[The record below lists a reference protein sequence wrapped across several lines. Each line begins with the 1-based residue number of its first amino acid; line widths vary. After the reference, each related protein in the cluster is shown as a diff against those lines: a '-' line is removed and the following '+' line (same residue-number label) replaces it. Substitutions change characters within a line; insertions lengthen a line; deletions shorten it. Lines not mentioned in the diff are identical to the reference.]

1 MDLQGVGAIAAAVAA
16 MISVP
21 VTVRLARLQMRGDVQ
36 TAEAAYRA
44 ALDAAKEQGS
54 AAHMQWRRSVQRDA
68 YSAFLLS
75 STQVQVKTEALMA
88 AMFDVSVDLS
98 LAVAELGH
106 LREELKAKL
115 VVVELEGPDPVVEA
129 ARNLS
134 SAVILMSDS
143 REEYVASQRTR
154 AKLDELVRESDPTSR
169 GLLSSVQNAVS
180 GLSSAIAL
188 CNWRGDWTVLLGNS
202 HTNPLPEEVRS
213 AVARLQQFLRRL
225 PRETFTQDEQ
235 FHLIASAAQ
244 FSNFVEE
251 RREYLRGKEE
261 FVRAARATL
270 G

>member
-1 MDLQGVGAIAAAVAA
+1 MDLQGVGAIAAAAAA

-21 VTVRLARLQMRGDVQ
+21 VNVRLARLQMRGDVQ

-44 ALDAAKEQGS
+44 AVDAAKEQGS
-54 AAHMQWRRSVQRDA
+54 AAHTQWRRSVQRDA

-88 AMFDVSVDLS
+88 AMFDASVDLS
-98 LAVAELGH
+98 TAIAALHH

-115 VVVELEGPDPVVEA
+115 VVVELEGPDPVVGA
-129 ARNLS
+129 ARTLS

-143 REEYVASQRTR
+143 REEYVASQHTR
-154 AKLDELVRESDPTSR
+154 AKLDELVRESDSASR
-169 GLLSSVQNAVS
+169 GLLSSVQSALS

-188 CNWRGDWTVLLGNS
+188 CNWHGDWRTLLGNS
-202 HTNPLPEEVRS
+202 RTNPLPEEVRS
-213 AVARLQQFLRRL
+213 AVARVQQFLLHL

-235 FHLIASAAQ
+235 FHLIASAAR
-244 FSNFVEE
+244 SGNFVEE
-251 RREYLRGKEE
+251 KREYLRGKEE
-261 FVRAARATL
+261 FIRAARATL